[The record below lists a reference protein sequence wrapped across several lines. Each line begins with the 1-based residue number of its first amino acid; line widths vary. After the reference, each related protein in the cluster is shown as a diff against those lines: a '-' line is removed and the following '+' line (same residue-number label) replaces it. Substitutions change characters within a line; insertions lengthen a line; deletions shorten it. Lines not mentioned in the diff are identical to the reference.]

1 MKFITAMKDDI
12 QFSIFFFLDGEKR
25 RSNKKNKSNGYQNRF
40 FNFFT
45 FLRMEHK
52 TIILRERNTHAHTE
66 KKKMWQSFQNHEVK
80 RHI

>member
-12 QFSIFFFLDGEKR
+12 QFSVYFSLDGEKR
-25 RSNKKNKSNGYQNRF
+25 QSNKKKQEQQIYQNRF

-52 TIILRERNTHAHTE
+52 TIILKERNTHAHTE
-66 KKKMWQSFQNHEVK
+66 KKKMWQSF
-80 RHI
+80 